1 VKSVKES
8 ITIET
13 VNLPKITDQRC
24 SNDNCR
30 RRMQLDPVT
39 EEPFCFYCKYIA
51 AEDKILAQQ
60 TIEAHTRMTKRK
72 VKDVFDQNS
81 LVNENLKRATF
92 ETYIPPSKEL
102 VEAKQKI
109 RDFVRLFNP
118 SEAKNLLLVGTYGTG
133 KSHLSYAA
141 TKFLLDAGY
150 SCLFLSV
157 PKLLTKIKETY
168 NSKSNLSEED
178 LFEYIQQVDLLVLDD
193 LGAEYT
199 NKRYENDNWAQ
210 TKIFEVV
217 DSRAGK
223 STIYTTNLKSAD
235 LEIKVNERNFSR
247 ILDNTEII
255 KMNGKDFRRK
265 QF

>member
-8 ITIET
+8 ITIESLK
-13 VNLPKITDQRC
+13 LPKITNERC
-24 SNDNCR
+24 TNDSCR
-30 RRMQLDPVT
+30 RPLQLDPVS
-39 EEPFCFYCKYIA
+39 EQPFCFYCRYIA
-51 AEDKILAQQ
+51 AEDKILAEQ
-60 TIEAHTRMTKRK
+60 TLEAHARMTKRK
-72 VKDVFDQNS
+72 VKDAFDQNS
-81 LVNENLKRATF
+81 LVNENLKRASF
-92 ETYIPPSKEL
+92 DTYIPPSKEL

-109 RDFVRLFNP
+109 MDFVRLFNP
-118 SEAKNLLLVGTYGTG
+118 KESKNLLLVGTYGTG

-141 TKFLLDAGY
+141 TKSLLDAGH

-168 NSKSNLSEED
+168 NAKSKLSEED

-199 NKRYENDNWAQ
+199 NKRNENDNWAQ

-235 LEIKVNERNFSR
+235 LEAKVNERNFSR

>member
-8 ITIET
+8 ISFESLK
-13 VNLPKITDQRC
+13 LPKITNERC
-24 SNDNCR
+24 TNDNCG

-39 EEPFCFYCKYIA
+39 EKPFCFYCKHIA

-60 TIEAHTRMTKRK
+60 TIEAHARMTKRK

-81 LVNENLKRATF
+81 LINENLKKATF

-102 VEAKQKI
+102 VEAKQKV
-109 RDFVRLFNP
+109 RDFARLFNP
-118 SEAKNLLLVGTYGTG
+118 NEAKNLLLVGTYGTG
-133 KSHLSYAA
+133 KSHLSFAA
-141 TKFLLDAGY
+141 TKFLLDAGF

-168 NSKSNLSEED
+168 NSKSKLSEED

-199 NKRYENDNWAQ
+199 NKRNENDNWAQ

-235 LEIKVNERNFSR
+235 LEAKVNERNFSR

-255 KMNGKDFRRK
+255 KMNGKDYRRK